1 MKLRGD
7 LKLLIRHSPQAKN
20 DILATSNQKGNPGYD
35 QAEVKRCQEFLDKY
49 QIRIG

>member
-7 LKLLIRHSPQAKN
+7 LKLLIRDSPQAKN